1 MKLIKKGDKIIAFSV
16 LLIACLSYIIFNFAV
31 FEEKPQTAEVYVD
44 GEFYA
49 SYKLTDIKNTKVVRI
64 ETEYGINT
72 LELSNH
78 GVRVTDASCKDK
90 VDVRAGEITKANQ
103 MIICI
108 PNRFSVQLNGSS
120 SDVDKV
126 SH

>member
-1 MKLIKKGDKIIAFSV
+1 MSFIKKGDKIIALLV
-16 LLIACLSYIIFNFAV
+16 LLLACLLYFLFNYTV
-31 FEEKPQTAEVYVD
+31 FEGKPQTAEVYVD

-49 SYKLTDIKNTKVVRI
+49 SYRLNDIKATKVVKV
-64 ETEYGINT
+64 ETEYGSNT
-72 LELSNH
+72 LELSNY
-78 GVRVTDASCKDK
+78 GVRVADASCKDK

-108 PNRFSVQLNGSS
+108 PNRFSVLLTGES